1 MILIMTGVML
11 LTFLAPF
18 GAYYAVTLAKKKEY
32 KRHRK
37 IQNLVFYISLG
48 GVLLLEGLIRYSGGS
63 GSLAAQSSYAEHDF
77 YINFLIA
84 HIIGAVLTYL
94 LWIFLI
100 ITSNVKFQKK
110 LPGKFSNTHK
120 TLGYIVFVGLIYTG
134 ATALVIYVM
143 TLDLV

>member
-1 MILIMTGVML
+1 MIIIMTGVML

-18 GAYYAVTLAKKKEY
+18 AVYYAVTLAKKKEY
-32 KRHRK
+32 KKHRK
-37 IQNLVFYISLG
+37 IQNLVFYISVG
-48 GVLLLEGLIRYSGGS
+48 GVLLLEGLIRYEGGS
-63 GSLAAQSSYAEHDF
+63 GSLASQSSYAEHDF
-77 YINFLIA
+77 YNNFLNA

-100 ITSNVKFQKK
+100 IISNIKFQKK
-110 LPGKFSNTHK
+110 LPGKFSSIHK